1 MDGAEGAGDGVQAR
15 PVYVA
20 AVDLACSE
28 EFLELIKSALLA
40 ALEALIP
47 GSLFGL
53 MTFSHKIGL
62 YDVQGPIPVV
72 KNVFIPPDLEEDGLP
87 VALEDAMPLLSFL
100 APVDT
105 CKDRIAAAL
114 ETLRPT
120 SSWERGAASGQEVD
134 TVLLG
139 GRGLGTAM
147 SALIDY
153 LSSEYGTTFA
163 LARVFAFLSGAPDY
177 GEGQLDTRR
186 YGEQY
191 ASKGEDAD
199 LALLPEQIP
208 FYRDLAV
215 VAVQA
220 GVCVDIFAVT
230 DEYTDLASLKF
241 LSIESGGSLFLY
253 ANTDDST
260 LPQDIYRL
268 LSRPYAF
275 GCVLRLRTSSD
286 FEPGHSYGHFFPDPQ
301 YENVQHIICCDSFAT
316 YAYDFDFVHSDGFS
330 RHTEPAVIQIAFQ
343 YSVVEPVEEA
353 SGNEA
358 QSSASYKF
366 CLKRRLRI
374 RTLQYRPA
382 KNINEIYDSVD
393 PEAVLHILVHKVILV
408 SLDKGVREGRHL
420 VHDWLAILTARYN
433 EVLRSDARTPES
445 HIDIEFSQCP
455 QLQMLPQ
462 LVFALLRS
470 PLLRLHE
477 EGIHPDYR
485 IYLQCLFSALEPSSL
500 AKAIYPVLISYS
512 SPDKQAFPRHTLSRA
527 AMIMSESSIFLLDA
541 FTNLVVYY
549 LSTAD
554 PSLPFPPPHDC
565 LLRTTINALKK
576 DRCITPKLTF
586 IRGGQDD
593 STLFENYLI
602 EEQDVDGSGFTAG
615 NGFVSF
621 RESLRN
627 EAADILKEES
637 GS

>member
-1 MDGAEGAGDGVQAR
+1 VDEAEGGGDGVRAR

-72 KNVFIPPDLEEDGLP
+72 KNAFIPPDIEEDGLP
-87 VALEDAMPLLSFL
+87 VALEDAMPLLAFL

-105 CKDRIAAAL
+105 CKDRITAAL

-120 SSWERGAASGQEVD
+120 SSWERGAASGQEED

-139 GRGLGTAM
+139 GRGFGTAM

-153 LSSEYGTTFA
+153 LSSEYGSTFA

-177 GEGQLDTRR
+177 GAGLLDTRR
-186 YGEQY
+186 FGEQY
-191 ASKGEDAD
+191 ASKGVDAD

-208 FYRDLAV
+208 FYRDLAA

-220 GVCVDIFAVT
+220 GVCIDIFAVT

-286 FEPGHSYGHFFPDPQ
+286 FEPGNSYGHFFPDPQ

-316 YAYDFDFVHSDGFS
+316 YAYDFDFVHNDGFS
-330 RHTEPAVIQIAFQ
+330 RHTDPAVIQIAFQ
-343 YSVVEPVEEA
+343 YSVIEPVDET
-353 SGNEA
+353 SGNES
-358 QSSASYKF
+358 QSSA
-366 CLKRRLRI
+366 
-374 RTLQYRPA
+374 
-382 KNINEIYDSVD
+382 
-393 PEAVLHILVHKVILV
+393 
-408 SLDKGVREGRHL
+408 
-420 VHDWLAILTARYN
+420 RYIW
-433 EVLRSDARTPES
+433 E
-445 HIDIEFSQCP
+445 
-455 QLQMLPQ
+455 
-462 LVFALLRS
+462 
-470 PLLRLHE
+470 
-477 EGIHPDYR
+477 
-485 IYLQCLFSALEPSSL
+485 
-500 AKAIYPVLISYS
+500 
-512 SPDKQAFPRHTLSRA
+512 
-527 AMIMSESSIFLLDA
+527 
-541 FTNLVVYY
+541 
-549 LSTAD
+549 
-554 PSLPFPPPHDC
+554 
-565 LLRTTINALKK
+565 
-576 DRCITPKLTF
+576 
-586 IRGGQDD
+586 
-593 STLFENYLI
+593 
-602 EEQDVDGSGFTAG
+602 
-615 NGFVSF
+615 
-621 RESLRN
+621 RN
-627 EAADILKEES
+627 
-637 GS
+637 